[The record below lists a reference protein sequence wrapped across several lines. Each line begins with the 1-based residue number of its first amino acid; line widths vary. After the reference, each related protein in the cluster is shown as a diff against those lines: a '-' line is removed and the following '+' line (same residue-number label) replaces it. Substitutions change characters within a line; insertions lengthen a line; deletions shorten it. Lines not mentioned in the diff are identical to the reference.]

1 MVLQPTLALPTRVE
15 TAIRPSQRLPSSL
28 LSPYNARA
36 LVSRQPM
43 NIFFDCDYTIIA
55 MNGGLRPGV
64 RDIFRRLKEDGHTLY
79 VWSGMGIRW
88 LEVRRHGLEPYVTD
102 CFHKPLSDYRARM
115 YGMGVTVAPDLVID
129 DYPDIVTALGG
140 VRVKAYLYEKS
151 SDREM
156 ERLYP
161 IITALGANAHS
172 AEAASPGD
180 PQSPAPQDAYRP

>member
-1 MVLQPTLALPTRVE
+1 
-15 TAIRPSQRLPSSL
+15 
-28 LSPYNARA
+28 
-36 LVSRQPM
+36 
-43 NIFFDCDYTIIA
+43 
-55 MNGGLRPGV
+55 
-64 RDIFRRLKEDGHTLY
+64 
-79 VWSGMGIRW
+79 
-88 LEVRRHGLEPYVTD
+88 
-102 CFHKPLSDYRARM
+102 M